1 MRAIGIHTC
10 GTPTLVPRTVAHTTA
25 DAVRKQGEPGE
36 TQGDFEEL
44 SGWGGVTFKSF
55 RGQ

>member
-1 MRAIGIHTC
+1 MRAICIHTS
-10 GTPTLVPRTVAHTTA
+10 GIPMLVPRTVAHTTA
-25 DAVRKQGEPGE
+25 DAVRKQEEPGE

-44 SGWGGVTFKSF
+44 SGVGVTFKSF

>member
-1 MRAIGIHTC
+1 MS
-10 GTPTLVPRTVAHTTA
+10 VPRTVAHTTA
-25 DAVRKQGEPGE
+25 DAVRKREEPGE

-44 SGWGGVTFKSF
+44 SGVGVTFKSF

>member
-1 MRAIGIHTC
+1 MRAICIHTS
-10 GTPTLVPRTVAHTTA
+10 GIPTLVPRTVVHTIA

-44 SGWGGVTFKSF
+44 GGGLLSRV
-55 RGQ
+55 